1 MPSNNDTKSNSKRAS
16 DEKIYIIESLKKN
29 LGSESDEVADAL
41 SYILEEI
48 NKAEELKICK
58 ICQDR
63 ERDVTINPCGHFVSC
78 IKCTRSIKQCPI
90 CRATITSFTKTHL
103 S

>member
-1 MPSNNDTKSNSKRAS
+1 MMTADQIVGEHQTRKK
-16 DEKIYIIESLKKN
+16 YIIESLKKN
-29 LGSESDEVADAL
+29 LDSGSDEVADAL

-58 ICQDR
+58 ICLDR
-63 ERDVTINPCGHFVSC
+63 DRDATINPCGHFVSC
-78 IKCTRSIKQCPI
+78 IKCTRSINQCPI
-90 CRATITSFTKTHL
+90 CRATITSFSKTHL